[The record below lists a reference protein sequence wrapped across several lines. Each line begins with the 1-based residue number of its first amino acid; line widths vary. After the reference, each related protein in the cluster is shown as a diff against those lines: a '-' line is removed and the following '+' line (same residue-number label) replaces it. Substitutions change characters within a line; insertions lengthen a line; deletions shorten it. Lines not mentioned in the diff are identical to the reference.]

1 MDVSN
6 LLSQERRMLGSLRKI
21 AVHWDTNMTTV
32 TSPPDSRLLRQ
43 GHPHQAGDGQC
54 YMSTIH
60 PPKVIGIGM

>member
-43 GHPHQAGDGQC
+43 GHPHQAGDG
-54 YMSTIH
+54 
-60 PPKVIGIGM
+60 